1 MLRGSIQ
8 RVVIDPAVRGKANP
22 TPEQKF
28 KREKDPF
35 FKNYKRGAQI
45 ILRRVAVAV

>member
-1 MLRGSIQ
+1 MLRGSVR
-8 RVVIDPAVRGKANP
+8 RVVIDPAVRGRSNP

-28 KREKDPF
+28 KRDKDPF

-45 ILRRVAVAV
+45 ILRRAAVAV